1 MGWNCMQTGDQPG
14 PNSEQ
19 DELLRETRMKLYIYN
34 QKRHNEFCD
43 GFYFYFSTS
52 AQYSLQ

>member
-1 MGWNCMQTGDQPG
+1 MQTGDQPG